1 MPWEEPPEEAS
12 PQPRPRTPMSLAEVP
27 EDVRLLLLV
36 RPVRNPEVEWEED
49 PRTHRITLVYP
60 KEFTAGERALKRV
73 FRAVEEIRRPL
84 DDPGSDIWRMCD
96 GEHDIADIC
105 DRIDEGY
112 KEAMEPVL
120 TRVTDFVEVLA
131 DRGLVRLRRE
141 PFEAEQEAA

>member
-1 MPWEEPPEEAS
+1 MPLAGVPEE
-12 PQPRPRTPMSLAEVP
+12 
-27 EDVRLLLLV
+27 VRRLLLV

-60 KEFTAGERALKRV
+60 KDFSVGERALKRV

-84 DDPGSDIWRMCD
+84 DEPGSDIWRMCD

-105 DRIDEGY
+105 TEVDAKY

-120 TRVTDFVEVLA
+120 TRVSDFIRALA

-141 PFEAEQEAA
+141 PSEAEQEAA

>member
-1 MPWEEPPEEAS
+1 
-12 PQPRPRTPMSLAEVP
+12 MSLADVP

-36 RPVRNPEVEWEED
+36 RPVRNPDVEWEED

-84 DDPGSDIWRMCD
+84 DEPGSDIWRMCD

-105 DRIDEGY
+105 SEVDAKY
-112 KEAMEPVL
+112 KESMEPVL
-120 TRVTDFVEVLA
+120 TRVSDFIKVLA
-131 DRGLVRLRRE
+131 DKGLVRLRRE
-141 PFEAEQEAA
+141 PSEAEQEAA